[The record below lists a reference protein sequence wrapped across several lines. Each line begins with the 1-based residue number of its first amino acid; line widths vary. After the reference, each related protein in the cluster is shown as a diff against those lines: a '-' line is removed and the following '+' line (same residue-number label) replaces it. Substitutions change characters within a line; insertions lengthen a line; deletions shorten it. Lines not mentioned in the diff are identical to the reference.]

1 MMLPAALHGWAPSF
15 GQWCSFAI
23 SSLRW
28 AGSTYSFR
36 AYGVDAVQAVAIR
49 LELVHPLPAELRGGH
64 HRDVVLLARR
74 EDRRHAVPPFAVAQD
89 MVVNDERP
97 DVRRP
102 EDPIQ
107 VGERTLHVDGR
118 IVLRDVRHRA
128 IDVQRGRLRVDGD
141 RKSTRL

>member
-36 AYGVDAVQAVAIR
+36 AGRLDAVQPVAIC
-49 LELVHPLPAELRGGH
+49 LELVHPLSAELRGGH
-64 HRDVVLLARR
+64 HLHVVLLARL
-74 EDRRHAVPPFAVAQD
+74 EDGRHAVPPLAVAQD
-89 MVVNDERP
+89 VVVHDERP

-102 EDPIQ
+102 EDPAQ
-107 VGERTLHVDGR
+107 VGER
-118 IVLRDVRHRA
+118 A
-128 IDVQRGRLRVDGD
+128 
-141 RKSTRL
+141 